1 MDKGLL
7 YEVKESVS
15 VLAFMF
21 HTIHLTKYQWLYATN
36 DDVESDIQ
44 SFEERAQTGLE
55 YSSQDGLPQA
65 ARVPSASEPE

>member
-1 MDKGLL
+1 MQQMVCKAIGTI
-7 YEVKESVS
+7 VRVS
-15 VLAFMF
+15 ML
-21 HTIHLTKYQWLYATN
+21 ILEL